1 MLCVNFIWLSYVA
14 VRDAAHARGYRV
26 LPLGAPL
33 HPEHE
38 STSFGGL
45 WGASGA
51 IWDER
56 RRRQYENRPSQYEVS
71 YAAWGGFPAGAKCPP
86 RRPQST
92 IKGCRVNLL
101 HLGCFGLVLGAFGVN
116 GRRSARVPTARGGR
130 CAAATTRRQLTQHT
144 AARKRDRQHTTPKHC
159 TKPQQPHQLDGER
172 F

>member
-1 MLCVNFIWLSYVA
+1 MPRMPVVA
-14 VRDAAHARGYRV
+14 GYPPLV
-26 LPLGAPL
+26 LPCTWNMNLLGL
-33 HPEHE
+33 VVY
-38 STSFGGL
+38 

-130 CAAATTRRQLTQHT
+130 CAAATTRRQQLTQHT

>member
-1 MLCVNFIWLSYVA
+1 MRRMNFMWFSYGA
-14 VRDAAHARGYRV
+14 VRDATHTRGCRV

-33 HPEHE
+33 LHPEHD
-38 STSFGGL
+38 STSLVGGL

-71 YAAWGGFPAGAKCPP
+71 YAAWGEFDAGAKCPP

-92 IKGCRVNLL
+92 IKRCRVNLL
-101 HLGCFGLVLGAFGVN
+101 HLGCFGLVLGALFGVN

-130 CAAATTRRQLTQHT
+130 CAAATTRRQLTHHT

-159 TKPQQPHQLDGER
+159 AGT
-172 F
+172 